1 MELERYRRQLSI
13 PEIGEGG
20 QRKLAASSVLVVG
33 AGGLGGPLLYAL
45 AGAGVGRLVV
55 ADGDIVSLS
64 NLNRQFLFEQADL
77 GRPKAEAAA
86 RRLSAF
92 NPEITVEGKQLQ
104 LEEQN
109 ASKLLAGCQLAVAAV
124 DNLPARLALN
134 AACAQARIP
143 LVNGGVEGWYG
154 SVQAVEFGKTPCL
167 ACCYAGTAPEEGGQ
181 ALGAVTGAVAS
192 LMASVTIQMLLGH
205 NPIPGELLFYD
216 GKGMTLDKVPVER
229 SPGCPVCGKGE
240 KGLGIG

>member
-1 MELERYRRQLSI
+1 MELERYRRQITI
-13 PEIGEGG
+13 PELGEEG
-20 QRKLAASSVLVVG
+20 QRRLASSSVLVVG

-55 ADGDIVSLS
+55 ADGDTVSLS
-64 NLNRQFLFEQADL
+64 NLNRQFLFDQADL

-92 NPEITVEGKQLQ
+92 NPDLRVEGVEAWLDEKTGM
-104 LEEQN
+104 E
-109 ASKLLAGCQLAVAAV
+109 LLADCQLAVAAV

-134 AACAQARIP
+134 AACAKKNIP

-154 SVQAVEFGKTPCL
+154 SVMAVEFGKTPCL
-167 ACCYAGTAPEEGGQ
+167 ACCYAGTTPEEGRQ

-192 LMASVTIQMLLGH
+192 LMASVALRMLLGR
-205 NPIPGELLFYD
+205 NPIPGELLLYD
-216 GKGMTLDKVPVER
+216 GRRLELDRVPVEKA
-229 SPGCPVCGKGE
+229 PGCPVCGRY
-240 KGLGIG
+240 

>member
-1 MELERYRRQLSI
+1 MELERYRRQMNI

-64 NLNRQFLFEQADL
+64 NLNRQFLFAQDDL

-109 ASKLLAGCQLAVAAV
+109 ASELLAGCQLAVAAV

-134 AACAQARIP
+134 AACAKGKIL

-167 ACCYAGTAPEEGGQ
+167 ACCYAGTAPVEGGQ

-192 LMASVTIQMLLGH
+192 LMASVALQMLLGH

>member
-1 MELERYRRQLSI
+1 MELERYRRQLTI
-13 PEIGEGG
+13 PEIGTEG

-55 ADGDIVSLS
+55 VDGDTVSLS
-64 NLNRQFLFEQADL
+64 NLNRQFLFDQADL

-92 NPEITVEGKQLQ
+92 NPDLRVEGVEAWLDEKTGM
-104 LEEQN
+104 E
-109 ASKLLAGCQLAVAAV
+109 LLADCQLAVAAV

-134 AACAQARIP
+134 AACAKKNIP

-154 SVQAVEFGKTPCL
+154 SVMAVEFGKTPCL

-192 LMASVTIQMLLGH
+192 LMATVALQMLLGH
-205 NPIPGELLFYD
+205 NPIPGEMLLYD
-216 GKGMTLDKVPVER
+216 GKRLELDRVPVER
-229 SPGCPVCGKGE
+229 GTGCPVCG
-240 KGLGIG
+240 IC

>member
-1 MELERYRRQLSI
+1 MELERYRRQLAI
-13 PEIGEGG
+13 PEIGEEG
-20 QRKLAASSVLVVG
+20 QHKLADSSVLVVG

-55 ADGDIVSLS
+55 VDGDTVSLS
-64 NLNRQFLFEQADL
+64 NLNRQFLFDQADL

-92 NPEITVEGKQLQ
+92 NPDLRVEGVEAWLDEKAGM
-104 LEEQN
+104 N
-109 ASKLLAGCQLAVAAV
+109 LLADCQLTVAAV

-134 AACAQARIP
+134 AACAQKNIP

-154 SVQAVEFGKTPCL
+154 SVMAVEFGKTPCL

-181 ALGAVTGAVAS
+181 ALGTVTGAVAS
-192 LMASVTIQMLLGH
+192 LMASVTLQMLLGH
-205 NPIPGELLFYD
+205 NPIPAELLLYD
-216 GKGMTLDKVPVER
+216 GRRLELDRVPVER
-229 SPGCPVCGKGE
+229 GMGCPVCG
-240 KGLGIG
+240 IC

>member
-1 MELERYRRQLSI
+1 MELERYRRQLAI
-13 PEIGEGG
+13 PEIGLEG
-20 QRKLAASSVLVVG
+20 QHKLAASSVLVVG

-45 AGAGVGRLVV
+45 AGAGVGRLVIV
-55 ADGDIVSLS
+55 DGDTVSLS
-64 NLNRQFLFEQADL
+64 NLNRQFLFDQADL

-92 NPEITVEGKQLQ
+92 NPDLRVEGVEAWLDEKTGM
-104 LEEQN
+104 E
-109 ASKLLAGCQLAVAAV
+109 LLADCQLAVAAV

-134 AACAQARIP
+134 AACAKKNIP

-167 ACCYAGTAPEEGGQ
+167 ACCYAGTAPQEGGQ

-192 LMASVTIQMLLGH
+192 LMASVTLQLLLGH
-205 NPIPGELLFYD
+205 NPIPGELLLYD
-216 GKGMTLDKVPVER
+216 GRRLELDRVPAER
-229 SPGCPVCGKGE
+229 SPGCPVCGH
-240 KGLGIG
+240 L

>member
-1 MELERYRRQLSI
+1 MELERYRRQLAI
-13 PEIGEGG
+13 PEIGEEG
-20 QRKLAASSVLVVG
+20 QHKLADSSVLVVG

-55 ADGDIVSLS
+55 VDGDTVSLS
-64 NLNRQFLFEQADL
+64 NLNRQFLFDQADL

-92 NPEITVEGKQLQ
+92 NPDLRVEGVEAWLDEKAGM
-104 LEEQN
+104 E
-109 ASKLLAGCQLAVAAV
+109 LLADCQLAVAAV

-134 AACAQARIP
+134 AACAQKNIP

-154 SVQAVEFGKTPCL
+154 SVMAVEFGKTPCL

-192 LMASVTIQMLLGH
+192 LMASVTLQMLLGH
-205 NPIPGELLFYD
+205 NPIPGELLLYD
-216 GKGMTLDKVPVER
+216 GRRLELDRVPVER
-229 SPGCPVCGKGE
+229 GMGCPVCG
-240 KGLGIG
+240 IC

>member
-13 PEIGEGG
+13 PELGEGG

-55 ADGDIVSLS
+55 VDGDIVSLS
-64 NLNRQFLFEQADL
+64 NLNRQFLFAQDDL

-109 ASKLLAGCQLAVAAV
+109 ASELLAGCQLAVVAV

-134 AACAQARIP
+134 TACAKGKIP

>member
-1 MELERYRRQLSI
+1 MELERYRRQLTI
-13 PEIGEGG
+13 PEIGTEG

-45 AGAGVGRLVV
+45 AGVGVGRLVV
-55 ADGDIVSLS
+55 VDGDTVSLS
-64 NLNRQFLFEQADL
+64 NLNRQFLFDQADL
-77 GRPKAEAAA
+77 GRSKAEAAA

-92 NPEITVEGKQLQ
+92 NPDLRVEGVEAWLDEKTGM
-104 LEEQN
+104 E
-109 ASKLLAGCQLAVAAV
+109 LLADCQLAVAAV

-134 AACAQARIP
+134 AACAKRKIP

-154 SVQAVEFGKTPCL
+154 SVMAVEFGKTPCL

-192 LMASVTIQMLLGH
+192 LMATVALQMLLGH
-205 NPIPGELLFYD
+205 NPIPGEMLLYD
-216 GKGMTLDKVPVER
+216 GKRLELDRVPVER
-229 SPGCPVCGKGE
+229 GTGCPVCGRY
-240 KGLGIG
+240 

>member
-1 MELERYRRQLSI
+1 MELERYRRQLAI
-13 PEIGEGG
+13 PEIGEEG
-20 QRKLAASSVLVVG
+20 QHKLADSSVLVVG

-55 ADGDIVSLS
+55 VDGDTVSLS
-64 NLNRQFLFEQADL
+64 NLNRQFLFDQADL
-77 GRPKAEAAA
+77 GRPKAETAA

-92 NPEITVEGKQLQ
+92 NPDLRVEGVEAWLDEKAGM
-104 LEEQN
+104 N
-109 ASKLLAGCQLAVAAV
+109 LLADCQLTVAAV

-134 AACAQARIP
+134 AACAQKNIP

-154 SVQAVEFGKTPCL
+154 SVMAVEFGKTPCL

-192 LMASVTIQMLLGH
+192 LMASVTLQMLLGH
-205 NPIPGELLFYD
+205 NPIPGELLLYD
-216 GKGMTLDKVPVER
+216 GRRLELDRVPVER
-229 SPGCPVCGKGE
+229 GTGCPVCG
-240 KGLGIG
+240 IC

>member
-1 MELERYRRQLSI
+1 MELERYRRQMAI
-13 PEIGEGG
+13 PEIGIEG
-20 QRKLAASSVLVVG
+20 QNKLAASSVLVVG

-55 ADGDIVSLS
+55 VDGDTVSLS
-64 NLNRQFLFEQADL
+64 NLNRQFLFDQADP

-92 NPEITVEGKQLQ
+92 NPDLRVEGVEAWLDEKKGA
-104 LEEQN
+104 E
-109 ASKLLAGCQLAVAAV
+109 LLADCQLAVAAV

-134 AACAQARIP
+134 AACARKNIP

-154 SVQAVEFGKTPCL
+154 SVMAVEFGKTPCL
-167 ACCYAGTAPEEGGQ
+167 ACCYAGTAPEKGGQ

-192 LMASVTIQMLLGH
+192 LMATVALQMLLGH
-205 NPIPGELLFYD
+205 NPIQGEILLYD
-216 GKGMTLDKVPVER
+216 GRRLELDRVPVER
-229 SPGCPVCGKGE
+229 GQGCPVCAK
-240 KGLGIG
+240 L

>member
-1 MELERYRRQLSI
+1 MELERYRRQLAI
-13 PEIGEGG
+13 PEIGEEG
-20 QRKLAASSVLVVG
+20 QHKLAASSVLVVG

-55 ADGDIVSLS
+55 VDGDTVSLS
-64 NLNRQFLFEQADL
+64 NLNRQFLFDQADL
-77 GRPKAEAAA
+77 GRSKAEAAA

-92 NPEITVEGKQLQ
+92 NPDLRVEGVEAWLDEKTGM
-104 LEEQN
+104 N
-109 ASKLLAGCQLAVAAV
+109 LLADCQLAVAAV

-134 AACAQARIP
+134 AACAQKNIP

-154 SVQAVEFGKTPCL
+154 SVMAVEFGKTPCL

-205 NPIPGELLFYD
+205 NPIPGELLLYD
-216 GKGMTLDKVPVER
+216 GKRLELDRVPVER
-229 SPGCPVCGKGE
+229 GTGCPVCG
-240 KGLGIG
+240 IC

>member
-1 MELERYRRQLSI
+1 MELERYRRQLAI
-13 PEIGEGG
+13 PEIGEEG
-20 QRKLAASSVLVVG
+20 QHKLADSSVLVVG

-55 ADGDIVSLS
+55 VDGDTVSLS
-64 NLNRQFLFEQADL
+64 NLNRQFLFDQADL
-77 GRPKAEAAA
+77 GRPKAKAAA

-92 NPEITVEGKQLQ
+92 NPDQRVEGVEAWLDEKAGM
-104 LEEQN
+104 E
-109 ASKLLAGCQLAVAAV
+109 LLADCTLAVAAV

-134 AACAQARIP
+134 AACAQKNIP

-154 SVQAVEFGKTPCL
+154 SVMAVEFGKTPCL

-205 NPIPGELLFYD
+205 NPIPGELLLYD
-216 GKGMTLDKVPVER
+216 GKRLELDRVPVER
-229 SPGCPVCGKGE
+229 GTGCPVCG
-240 KGLGIG
+240 IC

>member
-1 MELERYRRQLSI
+1 MDLERYRRQIAI

-20 QRKLAASSVLVVG
+20 QHKLASSSVLVVG

-55 ADGDIVSLS
+55 VDGDTVSLS
-64 NLNRQFLFEQADL
+64 NLNRQFLFEQGDL
-77 GRPKAEAAA
+77 GRPKAEVAA

-92 NPEITVEGKQLQ
+92 DPEITVEGIQLQ
-104 LEEQN
+104 LDEKN
-109 ASKLLAGCQLAVAAV
+109 AAELLAGCQLAVAAV
-124 DNLPARLALN
+124 DDLPARLSLN
-134 AACAQARIP
+134 AACAGRNIP

-167 ACCYAGTAPEEGGQ
+167 ACCYAGTDPEVDGQ

-205 NPIPGELLFYD
+205 DPIPGELLLYD
-216 GKGMTLDKVPVER
+216 GKRMTLDKVPVER
-229 SPGCPVCGKGE
+229 SPGCPVCSH
-240 KGLGIG
+240 I

>member
-1 MELERYRRQLSI
+1 MELERYRRQMNI
-13 PEIGEGG
+13 PELGEGG

-55 ADGDIVSLS
+55 ADGDIISLS
-64 NLNRQFLFEQADL
+64 NLNRQFLFAQDDL

-109 ASKLLAGCQLAVAAV
+109 ASELLAGCQLAVAAV

-134 AACAQARIP
+134 AACAKGKIL

-167 ACCYAGTAPEEGGQ
+167 ACCYAGTAPVEGGQ

>member
-1 MELERYRRQLSI
+1 MELERYRRQLAI
-13 PEIGEGG
+13 PEIGEEG
-20 QRKLAASSVLVVG
+20 QHKLAASSVLVVG

-55 ADGDIVSLS
+55 VDGDTVSLS
-64 NLNRQFLFEQADL
+64 NLNRQFLFDQADL
-77 GRPKAEAAA
+77 GRPKAETAA

-92 NPEITVEGKQLQ
+92 NPDLRVEGVEAWLDEKTGM
-104 LEEQN
+104 N
-109 ASKLLAGCQLAVAAV
+109 LLADCQLTVAAV

-134 AACAQARIP
+134 AACAQKNIP

-154 SVQAVEFGKTPCL
+154 SVMAVEFGKTPCL

-192 LMASVTIQMLLGH
+192 LMASVTLQMLLGH
-205 NPIPGELLFYD
+205 NPIPGELLLYD
-216 GKGMTLDKVPVER
+216 GRRLELDRVPVER
-229 SPGCPVCGKGE
+229 GTGCPVCG
-240 KGLGIG
+240 IC

>member
-13 PEIGEGG
+13 PELREGG

-55 ADGDIVSLS
+55 VDGDTVSLS
-64 NLNRQFLFEQADL
+64 NLNRQFLFEQGDL
-77 GRPKAEAAA
+77 GRPKAEAAT

-109 ASKLLAGCQLAVAAV
+109 ASELLAGCQLAVAAV

-167 ACCYAGTAPEEGGQ
+167 ACCYAGTAPVEGGQ

-192 LMASVTIQMLLGH
+192 LMASVVLQMLLGH

>member
-1 MELERYRRQLSI
+1 MELERYRRQLAI
-13 PEIGEGG
+13 PEIGEEG
-20 QRKLAASSVLVVG
+20 QHKLAASSVLVVG

-55 ADGDIVSLS
+55 VDGDTVSLS
-64 NLNRQFLFEQADL
+64 NLNRQFLFDQADL

-92 NPEITVEGKQLQ
+92 NPDLRMEGVEAWLDEKTGM
-104 LEEQN
+104 N
-109 ASKLLAGCQLAVAAV
+109 LLADCQLAVAAV

-134 AACAQARIP
+134 AACAQKNIP

-154 SVQAVEFGKTPCL
+154 SVMAVEFGKTPCL

-192 LMASVTIQMLLGH
+192 LMASVTLQMLLGH
-205 NPIPGELLFYD
+205 NPIPGELLLYD
-216 GKGMTLDKVPVER
+216 GRRLELDRVPVER
-229 SPGCPVCGKGE
+229 GTGCPVCG
-240 KGLGIG
+240 IC

>member
-1 MELERYRRQLSI
+1 MELERYRRQLTI
-13 PEIGEGG
+13 PEIGTEG
-20 QRKLAASSVLVVG
+20 QRRLAASSVLVVG

-55 ADGDIVSLS
+55 VDGDTVSLS
-64 NLNRQFLFEQADL
+64 NLNRQFLFDQADL

-86 RRLSAF
+86 RRLSDF
-92 NPEITVEGKQLQ
+92 NPDLRVEGVEAWLDEKTGM
-104 LEEQN
+104 N
-109 ASKLLAGCQLAVAAV
+109 LLADCQLAVAAV

-134 AACAQARIP
+134 AACAQKNIP

-154 SVQAVEFGKTPCL
+154 SVMAVEFGKTPCL

-192 LMASVTIQMLLGH
+192 LMASVALRMLLGR
-205 NPIPGELLFYD
+205 NPIPGELLLYD
-216 GKGMTLDKVPVER
+216 GRRLELDRVPVEKA
-229 SPGCPVCGKGE
+229 PGCPVCGRY
-240 KGLGIG
+240 

>member
-1 MELERYRRQLSI
+1 MELERYQRQLAI
-13 PEIGEGG
+13 PEIGEEG
-20 QRKLAASSVLVVG
+20 QHKLADSSVLVVG

-55 ADGDIVSLS
+55 VDGDTVSLS
-64 NLNRQFLFEQADL
+64 NLNRQFLFDQADL

-92 NPEITVEGKQLQ
+92 NPDLRVEGVEAWLDEKTGM
-104 LEEQN
+104 N
-109 ASKLLAGCQLAVAAV
+109 LLADCQLAVAAV

-134 AACAQARIP
+134 AACAQKNIP

-154 SVQAVEFGKTPCL
+154 SVMAVEFGKTPCL

-205 NPIPGELLFYD
+205 NPIPGELLLYD
-216 GKGMTLDKVPVER
+216 GRRLELDRVPVER
-229 SPGCPVCGKGE
+229 GTGCPVCG
-240 KGLGIG
+240 IC

>member
-1 MELERYRRQLSI
+1 MELERYRRQITI
-13 PEIGEGG
+13 PELGEEG
-20 QRKLAASSVLVVG
+20 QRRLASSSVLVVG

-55 ADGDIVSLS
+55 ADGDTVSLS
-64 NLNRQFLFEQADL
+64 NLNRQFLFDQADL

-92 NPEITVEGKQLQ
+92 NPELTVEGRQTW
-104 LEEQN
+104 LEAQN
-109 ASKLLAGCQLAVAAV
+109 GGELLAGCQLAVAAV
-124 DNLPARLALN
+124 DNLTARLALN
-134 AACAQARIP
+134 AACAAGGIP

-167 ACCYAGTAPEEGGQ
+167 ACCYAGTAPQEGGQ

-192 LMASVTIQMLLGH
+192 LMASVTLQLLLGH
-205 NPIPGELLFYD
+205 NPIPGELLLYD
-216 GKGMTLDKVPVER
+216 GRRLELDRVPAER
-229 SPGCPVCGKGE
+229 SPGCPVCGH
-240 KGLGIG
+240 L

>member
-1 MELERYRRQLSI
+1 MELERYRRQLAI
-13 PEIGEGG
+13 PVIGPEG
-20 QRKLAASSVLVVG
+20 QHKLAASSVLVVG

-45 AGAGVGRLVV
+45 AGAGVGRLVIV
-55 ADGDIVSLS
+55 DGDTVSLS
-64 NLNRQFLFEQADL
+64 NLNRQFLFDQADL
-77 GRPKAEAAA
+77 GRPKAEMAA

-92 NPEITVEGKQLQ
+92 NPDLRVEGVEAWLDEKTGM
-104 LEEQN
+104 N
-109 ASKLLAGCQLAVAAV
+109 LLADCQLAVAAV

-134 AACAQARIP
+134 AACAQKNIP

-154 SVQAVEFGKTPCL
+154 SVMAVEFGKTPCL

-205 NPIPGELLFYD
+205 NPIPGELLLYD
-216 GKGMTLDKVPVER
+216 GKRLELDRVPVER
-229 SPGCPVCGKGE
+229 GMGCPVCG
-240 KGLGIG
+240 IC